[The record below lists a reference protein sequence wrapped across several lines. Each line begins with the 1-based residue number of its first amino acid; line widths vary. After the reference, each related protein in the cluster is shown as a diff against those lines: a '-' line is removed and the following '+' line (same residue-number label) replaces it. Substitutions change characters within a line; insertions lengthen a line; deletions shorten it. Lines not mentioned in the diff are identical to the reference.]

1 MYLQA
6 RDSLR
11 CLVEES
17 VIVPMYHQRCAARR
31 GENQLL
37 SEKYSCR
44 QKWCPEYEAGL
55 FKAIV
60 EHTAAKL
67 FDAATQD
74 RSTTD
79 ITMRVGV

>member
-1 MYLQA
+1 MTSHYHP
-6 RDSLR
+6 
-11 CLVEES
+11 
-17 VIVPMYHQRCAARR
+17 VIPA
-31 GENQLL
+31 
-37 SEKYSCR
+37 YSCR

-55 FKAIV
+55 FKTVV

-79 ITMRVGV
+79 TTMRVGV